1 MDHAAIVAKVAAA
14 NPQAVVPLEGEASH
28 MQINAED
35 WLEVAQLL
43 KDDSALQFD
52 SLMCISGYDKGPGEA
67 LGAAYNIHSMTQLH
81 TLEVRI
87 EVPRD
92 GGSIPSV
99 AQLWRAAD
107 WHERE
112 TYDLFGITFDGHPD
126 LRRILLP
133 EDWENHPL
141 RKDYE
146 TQEYYHGISVPK
158 DKRGWE

>member
-1 MDHAAIVAKVAAA
+1 MDHAAIVAKVATA
-14 NPQAVVPLEGEASH
+14 NPQAIVPLAGEAGH
-28 MQINAED
+28 MQINGAN

-43 KDDSALQFD
+43 KDDAAMQFD
-52 SLMCISGYDKGPGEA
+52 SLMCISGYDKGPGEQ
-67 LGAAYNIHSMTQLH
+67 LGVAYNLHSMTQLH

-99 AQLWRAAD
+99 AQLWRTAD

-112 TYDLFGITFDGHPD
+112 TFDLFGITFEGHPD

-133 EDWENHPL
+133 EDWEDHPL
-141 RKDYE
+141 KKDYE